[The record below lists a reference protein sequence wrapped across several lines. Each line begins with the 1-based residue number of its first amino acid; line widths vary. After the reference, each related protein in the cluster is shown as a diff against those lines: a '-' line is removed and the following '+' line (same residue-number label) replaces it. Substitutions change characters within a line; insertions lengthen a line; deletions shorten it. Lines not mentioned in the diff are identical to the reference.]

1 METSKGGIVNDV
13 AKVLNDAADLI
24 ERDGW
29 CRERAWGPNGE
40 RCPAAALIDAT
51 PDYDLNDAALEVF
64 RSYIDC
70 PYIADW
76 NDAQPGPQ
84 PVIAA
89 LRAAARSVDQP

>member
-13 AKVLNDAADLI
+13 ARVLNDAADLI
-24 ERDGW
+24 EQDGW
-29 CRERAWGPNGE
+29 CRERTRGPNGE
-40 RCPAAALIDAT
+40 RCAVMAIVEASHHYVTTGDAVR
-51 PDYDLNDAALEVF
+51 ALETHAGS
-64 RSYIDC
+64 RKLGR
-70 PYIADW
+70 W